1 MILAGGE
8 IYEQTEQERIL
19 EGLEEEISVTLSGEG
34 LDRECV
40 IKAADKFGE
49 KIRRGEY
56 DKIIRRAAKAAGERA
71 EEYIAKA
78 GAMMSREALEMRIKS
93 ELGNDIEEREIF
105 PPFGVKRARIK
116 LYPLGVLFH
125 IAAGNMEGLP
135 AFSVLEGLLTGNV
148 NILKLPRA
156 DGGLTVEIFREM
168 IKIESRLKNYVYIF
182 DTPSTDIMA
191 MEKMAAAANGI
202 AVWGGDE
209 AVRAVRRLAKPG
221 VRLIEWGHKLGFAYI
236 SGYEDKER
244 ELAALAEHIIS
255 TRQLLCSS
263 CQVIFIDTE
272 DMGEVQKFSE
282 EFLPYLERAGAKY
295 PMNDIGAAAEISLK
309 MYTDEL
315 ETAIGAGDSRNI
327 CCKKIYRGKNCSV
340 NACGGGLELS
350 YMHGNCLV
358 KPLRERDIVKVLRGS
373 KEYLQTAG
381 LICEKDRRERLET
394 LLIKAGVCRVM
405 GAGNMSEE
413 IIGGSHDGE
422 FGLRRYMRAIVTE
435 ARD

>member
-1 MILAGGE
+1 MILAHGN

-19 EGLEEEISVTLSGEG
+19 AGLEEEIAVTLSGEG
-34 LDRECV
+34 LDREWV
-40 IKAADKFGE
+40 IAAADAFGE
-49 KIRRGEY
+49 KLGRGEY
-56 DKIIRRAAKAAGERA
+56 DKIIRETAGEKA

-78 GAMMSREALEMRIKS
+78 RAMMSREALEMRIKS
-93 ELGNDIEEREIF
+93 ELGNDLEEREIF
-105 PPFGVKRARIK
+105 PPFGVKRARLR

-168 IKIESRLKNYVYIF
+168 IKIEPRLKNYVYIF
-182 DTPSTDIMA
+182 DTPSADVTA

-209 AVRAVRRLAKPG
+209 AVRAVRRLARPG

-236 SGYEDKER
+236 SGYEDRER
-244 ELAALAEHIIS
+244 ELAALAGHIIS
-255 TRQLLCSS
+255 TGQLLCSS

-272 DMGEVQKFSE
+272 DMGEAEKFCE
-282 EFLPYLERAGAKY
+282 EFLPYLERVGAEN
-295 PMNDIGAAAEISLK
+295 PINDIGAAAEISLK
-309 MYTDEL
+309 LYTDEL
-315 ETAIGAGDSRNI
+315 ERAIGAGGD
-327 CCKKIYRGKNCSV
+327 KKIYRGKNCGAVGTISTT
-340 NACGGGLELS
+340 ACGGGLELS

-358 KPLRERDIVKVLRGS
+358 KPLRENDIIKVLRES

-381 LICEKDRRERLET
+381 LICERGRRERLEA
-394 LLIKAGVCRVM
+394 LLIKAGVCRIM
-405 GAGNMSEE
+405 GAGDMSEE

-422 FGLRRYMRAIVTE
+422 FALRRYMRAVLIE

>member
-1 MILAGGE
+1 MILAGGK

-19 EGLEEEISVTLSGEG
+19 EGLEEEIAATLAGEE
-34 LDRECV
+34 LDREVV
-40 IKAADKFGE
+40 INAADAFGE
-49 KIRRGEY
+49 KIRRGDY
-56 DKIIRRAAKAAGERA
+56 DKIIREAVSEKA

-78 GAMMSREALEMRIKS
+78 AAMMSREALEMRIKS
-93 ELGNDIEEREIF
+93 ELGNDIGEREIC
-105 PPFGVKRARIK
+105 PPFGVKRAKLR

-168 IKIESRLKNYVYIF
+168 IKTEPRLKKYVYIF
-182 DTPSTDIMA
+182 DTPSTDITA

-209 AVRAVRRLAKPG
+209 AVRVVRRLAKPG

-244 ELAALAEHIIS
+244 ELSALAEHIIS
-255 TRQLLCSS
+255 TKQLLCSS

-272 DMGEVQKFSE
+272 DMGETEKFCE
-282 EFLPYLERAGAKY
+282 EFLPYLERAAEKD
-295 PMNDIGAAAEISLK
+295 NVRDIGATAEISLK
-309 MYTDEL
+309 MYSDEL
-315 ETAIGAGDSRNI
+315 EKAIGAGTE
-327 CCKKIYRGKNCSV
+327 KKVYRGKNCSAV
-340 NACGGGLELS
+340 STVSTTACGGGLELS

-358 KPLRERDIVKVLRGS
+358 KPLRENDIVKVLRKS

-381 LICEKDRRERLET
+381 LICERDRRERLEM

-422 FGLRRYMRAIVTE
+422 FGLRRYMRMVTE
-435 ARD
+435 ARG